1 MKSLRLLPFL
11 SLLSFSNLGFGQCP
25 SGQTFVTIDVTTD
38 AWGYECFWDLTPM
51 GAGCGNSEIYAY
63 GNTAQVGCGGAGQQD
78 ANGGGYPN
86 NTMTTESLG
95 CVDFGNCFDINY
107 VDDWGDGGATFSVNF
122 DGLQAYYFGGTG
134 TGNVFSFCVTT
145 NVEFDASIAANHFQY
160 TKIPLSQAQ
169 NILQSGVVSSD
180 GYGNITNAF
189 MNVSVSKNGTQVFTT
204 NSSTQNIASGGNAAF
219 STTGY
224 TPTETG
230 LYTVT
235 YFADMTENDGNLSNN
250 YYSYTVDITDSIYA
264 RDNGAS
270 YGIIGIGTG
279 EPGYLANRFTILNP
293 IQLSSISVFLGN
305 TTGAISNNP
314 FDVEVFIVNAGTAT
328 SIATASGIVS
338 SSAYQW
344 HTVDLSPYPILI
356 PGEYLVALK
365 ETNYEQEVGLNEAV
379 FTPNTS
385 FVTWTSQPWASTES
399 LELDVNFMIRLNVNQ
414 NAQLSENTLTE
425 LSIFPNPAK
434 NTLTING
441 LLPNE
446 EIQFVDNL
454 GKVVYSTT
462 SNSAMQTI
470 DLSEFDSGIYL
481 LKTEHHLI
489 TKIIKQ

>member
-1 MKSLRLLPFL
+1 
-11 SLLSFSNLGFGQCP
+11 
-25 SGQTFVTIDVTTD
+25 
-38 AWGYECFWDLTPM
+38 
-51 GAGCGNSEIYAY
+51 
-63 GNTAQVGCGGAGQQD
+63 
-78 ANGGGYPN
+78 
-86 NTMTTESLG
+86 
-95 CVDFGNCFDINY
+95 
-107 VDDWGDGGATFSVNF
+107 
-122 DGLQAYYFGGTG
+122 
-134 TGNVFSFCVTT
+134 
-145 NVEFDASIAANHFQY
+145 
-160 TKIPLSQAQ
+160 
-169 NILQSGVVSSD
+169 
-180 GYGNITNAF
+180 
-189 MNVSVSKNGTQVFTT
+189 
-204 NSSTQNIASGGNAAF
+204 
-219 STTGY
+219 
-224 TPTETG
+224 
-230 LYTVT
+230 
-235 YFADMTENDGNLSNN
+235 MTENDGNLSNN
-250 YYSYTVDITDSIYA
+250 YYSYTVDVTDSIYA

-399 LELDVNFMIRLNVNQ
+399 LGLDVNFMIRLNVNQ

-425 LSIFPNPAK
+425 LSIFPNPTK

>member
-1 MKSLRLLPFL
+1 MKSLKLLPFL
-11 SLLSFSNLGFGQCP
+11 SLLSFSNLSFGQCP

-38 AWGYECFWDLTPM
+38 AWGYECFWDLTLM
-51 GAGCGNSEIYAY
+51 GAGCGNSEIYSY
-63 GNTAQVGCGGAGQQD
+63 GNLAQVGCGGAGQQD

-86 NTMTTESLG
+86 NTLTTESLG

-145 NVEFDASIAANHFQY
+145 NTEFDASITANHFQY
-160 TKIPLSQAQ
+160 TKIPLSQSQ
-169 NILQSGVVSSD
+169 NILQSGIISSD
-180 GYGNITNAF
+180 GFGDLTNAF
-189 MNVSVSKNGTQVFTT
+189 MNVSVSKNGTQVYTV
-204 NSSTQNIASGGNAAF
+204 NSSTQNLASGLDAPF
-219 STTGY
+219 TTAGFI
-224 TPTETG
+224 PTETG

-235 YFADMTENDGNLSNN
+235 YFADMTEDDGNLSNN
-250 YYSYTVDITDSIYA
+250 YYSYTVDVTDSIFA

-305 TTGAISNNP
+305 TTGDISNNP
-314 FDVEVFIVNAGTAT
+314 FDVEVFVVNTGVAT
-328 SIATASGIVS
+328 SIATASGTVS

-344 HTVDLSPYPILI
+344 HTVDMSPYPTLI

-385 FVTWTSQPWASTES
+385 FVTWTSQPWANTES
-399 LELDVNFMIRLNVNQ
+399 LGLDVNFMIRLNVNE
-414 NAQLSENTLTE
+414 NADISENSFNE
-425 LSIFPNPAK
+425 LSIFPNPTK
-434 NTLTING
+434 NTLTLNG
-441 LLPNE
+441 LQPNE
-446 EIQFVDNL
+446 TIQIFDNL
-454 GKVVYSTT
+454 GKEVYSNVST
-462 SNSAMQTI
+462 STILTI
-470 DLSEFDSGIYL
+470 DISDFAEGIYV
-481 LKTEHHLI
+481 LKTDQHLNS
-489 TKIIKQ
+489 KIIKQ